1 MYECTCSKRTSLLK
15 HYCKFPDWLLRAVAQ
30 ISDWSSCPL
39 SQKNRRTVLS
49 FKTTHLKWQWH
60 TLAHKWSI
68 YAFVVV
74 GTQLSIVVLLR
85 AIKISVQINIIK
97 SKPQNHKQQNYFMFQ
112 ILETTSFLPSL
123 PQCGGQE
130 GSQTERN
137 CRSQSPDL
145 FLAFTMPLEL
155 HRTSVTR
162 CKVKVLQIQVW
173 NQDFRAQKHR
183 LG

>member
-1 MYECTCSKRTSLLK
+1 MYECTRSKRTSLLK
-15 HYCKFPDWLLRAVAQ
+15 HYCKFPDWLLCAVAQ
-30 ISDWSSCPL
+30 ISDWSSWPL
-39 SQKNRRTVLS
+39 SQRNRRTVLS
-49 FKTTHLKWQWH
+49 FKTTHPKWR

-68 YAFVVV
+68 YTFVVV
-74 GTQLSIVVLLR
+74 GTQLSIAVLLR
-85 AIKISVQINIIK
+85 AIKINVRRNIIK
-97 SKPQNHKQQNYFMFQ
+97 SKPKNHKQQNYFTFQ

-155 HRTSVTR
+155 HRTPITR